1 MRRLPIVGLAISVL
15 LAPIAASASVPDAAF
30 TRDLV
35 GGSGP
40 AAVATA
46 IGDVTG
52 DGVPD
57 LIVARGA
64 DAGPDAYTVAVFD
77 GPLSDPLPTDPSFVV
92 TPTATSDAYRLVV
105 GDLNHDGFGDLAVAD
120 VNGVDGLG
128 DPTPGID
135 VFLEPGGGG
144 DIPSSASN
152 FMSPIPVIDLAVADM
167 NGDGRDDLLFT
178 RPNTNPIDVRLRTQ
192 QPGGGFATA
201 TALKSNAPASGL
213 SVGDVNHDGL
223 NDFSLDGAMTG
234 SVPVFVQS
242 GVDHSF
248 TEVDVTL
255 PGGITG
261 VTAAV
266 LSDLNGDGNDDLL
279 VVTDANE
286 LAWAPA
292 DGSGGF
298 GSFSAP
304 MSAAAAGSEEVAD
317 LNGDGL
323 PDLAAFG
330 SDGSLRVYLQQ
341 ATGGLGAPC
350 IFPGAASPGG
360 DAATSA
366 GDLTGDGAADI
377 ADADVGGTS
386 GGAWIFRQLTGGASL
401 PTSVDAN
408 VSTHSVAYN
417 KAVTISGTFHNPGGG
432 CLRNDSVSLE
442 RSGPGG
448 GTLDLGPTQV
458 AADGSFSFQDVAPT
472 PGSYDYQVV
481 FAGDATHE
489 SSSSASL
496 AVGVAKI
503 PTSLSLSVS
512 SAVVRFGSSTTL
524 KAAMH
529 GGAASSV
536 VAFQRKTASGWQ
548 GVGTATLGSDHV
560 ATLNVRPSALSR
572 YRAVFVS
579 TASRQGSQSGT
590 TTVQVHAV
598 LESRMIGKHS
608 SDGRYSVYKCCSA
621 YFYVKLKPSHPGKK
635 WVATVQYLGKG
646 KWRALGQ
653 ATYTFERDGDAAI
666 FLNAAKGYR
675 YRVRGRFAGDADH
688 LGATSSWNYFR
699 YR

>member
-15 LAPIAASASVPDAAF
+15 LVPIAASASVPDPAL
-30 TRDLV
+30 RRGLV

-40 AAVATA
+40 STVATA

-64 DAGPDAYTVAVFD
+64 DAGADAHTIAVFD
-77 GPLSDPLPTDPSFVV
+77 GPLTDPLPTVPSFVV
-92 TPTATSDAYRLVV
+92 TPSANSDAYRLVV

-144 DIPSSASN
+144 DIPSSASD
-152 FMSPIPVIDLAVADM
+152 FMTPIPVIDLAVADM

-192 QPGGGFATA
+192 QFGGGFASA
-201 TALKSNAPASGL
+201 TALMSNAPASGL

-223 NDFSLDGAMTG
+223 HDFSLDGSMTG

-242 GVDHSF
+242 AVDHSF

-255 PGGITG
+255 PAGISG
-261 VTAAV
+261 VTAAI
-266 LSDLNGDGNDDLL
+266 LTDLNNDGSDDLL

-286 LAWAPA
+286 LAWALA

-298 GSFSAP
+298 GSFSTP
-304 MSAAAAGSEEVAD
+304 MPAAAAGAEEVAD

-330 SDGSLRVYLQQ
+330 NDGSMRVYLQQ
-341 ATGGLGAPC
+341 DTGGLGAPC
-350 IFPGAASPGG
+350 VFPGTASPGG

-366 GDLTGDGAADI
+366 GDLTADGAADI

-386 GGAWIFRQLTGGASL
+386 GGAWIFRQLSGAVL
-401 PTSVDAN
+401 PTSVDAG
-408 VSTHSVAYN
+408 VSTHSVPYN
-417 KAVTISGTFHNPGGG
+417 KAVTITGTFHNPDGG
-432 CLRNDSVSLE
+432 CLRNNSVSLE

-458 AADGSFSFQDVAPT
+458 GADGSFSFNDVAPT
-472 PGSYDYQVV
+472 PGSYDYAVV

-496 AVGVAKI
+496 PVDVGKI

-512 SAVVRFGSSTTL
+512 SAIVRFGSPTTL
-524 KAAMH
+524 KATMH
-529 GGAASSV
+529 GGASSSV

-548 GVGTATLGSDHV
+548 GVGTATVGLDHV
-560 ATLNVRPSALSR
+560 ATRNVVPSALSR
-572 YRAVFVS
+572 YRAVFVP
-579 TASRQGSQSGT
+579 TASRQGSVSGSA
-590 TTVQVHAV
+590 TVQVHAV
-598 LESRMIGKHS
+598 MESRMIGKHS
-608 SDGRYSVYKCCSA
+608 ADGRYSVYRCCSA
-621 YFYVKLKPSHPGKK
+621 YFYVKLKPSHPGKH

-646 KWRALGQ
+646 KWRPLGQ
-653 ATYTFERDGDAAI
+653 ATYTFERDGNAAI

>member
-15 LAPIAASASVPDAAF
+15 LVPLAASAGVPDPAL

-40 AAVATA
+40 ATVATA

-52 DGVPD
+52 DAVPD

-92 TPTATSDAYRLVV
+92 TPSAKSDAYRLVV

-128 DPTPGID
+128 DPSPGID
-135 VFLEPGGGG
+135 VFLEPAGGG
-144 DIPSSASN
+144 DIPSSASD

-167 NGDGRDDLLFT
+167 NADGRDDLLFT
-178 RPNTNPIDVRLRTQ
+178 GSNTNPIDVRLRTQ
-192 QPGGGFATA
+192 QPGGGFASA
-201 TALKSNAPASGL
+201 TAPMSNAPASGL

-223 NDFSLDGAMTG
+223 TDFSLDGTMSG

-242 GVDHSF
+242 GVDHTF

-255 PGGITG
+255 PGTITG
-261 VTAAV
+261 VTGAI
-266 LSDLNGDGNDDLL
+266 LTDLNDDGSDDLL

-286 LAWAPA
+286 LSWALA
-292 DGSGGF
+292 DGSGDF
-298 GSFSAP
+298 GSFSTP
-304 MSAAAAGSEEVAD
+304 MSATAVGAKEVAD

-330 SDGSLRVYLQQ
+330 DDGSLRVYLQQ
-341 ATGGLGAPC
+341 DTGGLGAPC
-350 IFPGAASPGG
+350 TFPGTASPGG
-360 DAATSA
+360 DAATST
-366 GDLTGDGAADI
+366 GDLTADGAADI

-386 GGAWIFRQLTGGASL
+386 GGAWIFRQLTGGALL
-401 PTSVDAN
+401 PTSVDAD
-408 VSTHSVAYN
+408 VSTHSVVYN
-417 KAVTISGTFHNPGGG
+417 KAVTITGTFHNPGGG

-458 AADGSFSFQDVAPT
+458 AADGSFSFDDVAPT
-472 PGSYDYQVV
+472 AGSYDYHVQ

-496 AVGVAKI
+496 SVDVTKT

-512 SAVVRFGSSTTL
+512 SATVLFGSSTTL
-524 KAAMH
+524 KATMH
-529 GGAASSV
+529 GGASSSV

-548 GVGTATLGSDHV
+548 GVGSATLGSDHV
-560 ATLNVRPSALSR
+560 ATLNVAPSALSK
-572 YRAVFVS
+572 YRAVFVP
-579 TASRQGSQSGT
+579 TANRQGSQSGSA
-590 TTVQVHAV
+590 TVQVHAV
-598 LESRMIGKHS
+598 LESRMIGKYS
-608 SDGRYSVYKCCSA
+608 VDGRYRVYKCCSA
-621 YFYVKLKPSHPGKK
+621 YFYVKLKPSHPGKH

-646 KWRALGQ
+646 KWRPLGQ

-666 FLNAAKGYR
+666 FLNASKGYR

>member
-15 LAPIAASASVPDAAF
+15 LVPLAASASVPDAAL

-40 AAVATA
+40 STVSTA

-52 DGVPD
+52 DAVPD

-64 DAGPDAYTVAVFD
+64 DAGPDAYTIAVFD

-92 TPTATSDAYRLVV
+92 TPSAKSDAYGLVV

-128 DPTPGID
+128 DPSPGID

-144 DIPSSASN
+144 DIPSSASD
-152 FMSPIPVIDLAVADM
+152 FMSPIPVIDLAVAEM

-192 QPGGGFATA
+192 QPGGGFASA
-201 TALKSNAPASGL
+201 IALMSNAPASGL

-223 NDFSLDGAMTG
+223 NDFSLDGTMSG

-242 GVDHSF
+242 GVDHTF
-248 TEVDVTL
+248 TEVDVAL
-255 PGGITG
+255 PVGITG
-261 VTAAV
+261 VTGAT
-266 LSDLNGDGNDDLL
+266 LIDLNDDESDDLL

-286 LAWAPA
+286 LSWALA
-292 DGSGGF
+292 DGSGDF
-298 GSFSAP
+298 GSFSTP
-304 MSAAAAGSEEVAD
+304 MSATAAGAKEVAD

-330 SDGSLRVYLQQ
+330 DDGSLRVYLQQ
-341 ATGGLGAPC
+341 DTGGLGAPC
-350 IFPGAASPGG
+350 TFPGTTSPGG
-360 DAATSA
+360 DAATST
-366 GDLTGDGAADI
+366 GDLTADGAADI

-386 GGAWIFRQLTGGASL
+386 GGAWIFRQLTGGALL
-401 PTSVDAN
+401 PTSVDAD
-408 VSTHSVAYN
+408 VSTHSLAYN
-417 KAVTISGTFHNPGGG
+417 KAVTITGTLHNPGGG

-458 AADGSFSFQDVAPT
+458 AEDGSFSFEDVAPT
-472 PGSYDYQVV
+472 AGSYDYQVE

-496 AVGVAKI
+496 SVDVTKI

-512 SAVVRFGSSTTL
+512 SATVRFGSSTTL
-524 KAAMH
+524 KATMH
-529 GGAASSV
+529 GGASSSV
-536 VAFQRKTASGWQ
+536 VAFQRKTTSGWQ
-548 GVGTATLGSDHV
+548 GVGSATVGSDHV
-560 ATLNVRPSALSR
+560 ATLNARPSALSK
-572 YRAVFVS
+572 YRAVFVP
-579 TASRQGSQSGT
+579 TANRQGSQSGSA
-590 TTVQVHAV
+590 TVQVHAV
-598 LESRMIGKHS
+598 LESRMIGKYS
-608 SDGRYSVYKCCSA
+608 ADGRYKVYKCCSA
-621 YFYVKLKPSHPGKK
+621 YFYVKLKPSHPRKH

-646 KWRALGQ
+646 KWRPLGQ

-666 FLNAAKGYR
+666 FLNASKGYR

-688 LGATSSWNYFR
+688 LAATSSWNYFR

>member
-15 LAPIAASASVPDAAF
+15 LAPTAASASVPDAAL

-40 AAVATA
+40 ATVATA

-92 TPTATSDAYRLVV
+92 TPTAKSDAYRLVV

-128 DPTPGID
+128 DPIPGID

-144 DIPSSASN
+144 DIPSTASN

-192 QPGGGFATA
+192 QPGGGFASA
-201 TALKSNAPASGL
+201 IALKSNVPASGL

-223 NDFSLDGAMTG
+223 NDFSLDGAMSG
-234 SVPVFVQS
+234 AVPVFVQS
-242 GVDHSF
+242 GVDHTF

-255 PGGITG
+255 PGAISG
-261 VTAAV
+261 VTGAV
-266 LSDLNGDGNDDLL
+266 LSDLNGDGSDDLL
-279 VVTDANE
+279 VVTDTDA
-286 LAWAPA
+286 LAWALA
-292 DGSGGF
+292 DGTGGF
-298 GSFSAP
+298 GTFSSAMP
-304 MSAAAAGSEEVAD
+304 AAAAGAEEIAD

-330 SDGSLRVYLQQ
+330 DDGSLRVYLQQ
-341 ATGGLGAPC
+341 DAGGLGEPC
-350 IFPGAASPGG
+350 VFPGTASPGG

-366 GDLTGDGAADI
+366 GDLTADGAADI
-377 ADADVGGTS
+377 ADADVNGTS
-386 GGAWIFRQLTGGASL
+386 GGAWIFRQLTGGAL
-401 PTSVDAN
+401 LQTSVDAD
-408 VSTHSVAYN
+408 VSAHSVAYN
-417 KAVTISGTFHNPGGG
+417 RSVTISGTFHNPGGG

-458 AADGSFSFQDVAPT
+458 AADGSFSFEDVAPT

-481 FAGDATHE
+481 FAGDATHDT
-489 SSSSASL
+489 SSSASL
-496 AVGVAKI
+496 AVDVAKI
-503 PTSLSLSVS
+503 PTSLALSVS

-524 KAAMH
+524 KATMH
-529 GGAASSV
+529 GGAPSSV
-536 VAFQRKTASGWQ
+536 VAFQRKTAGGWQ
-548 GVGTATLGSDHV
+548 GVGTATPGSDHV

-572 YRAVFVS
+572 YRAVFVP
-579 TASRQGSQSGT
+579 TANRLGSQSGIA
-590 TTVQVHAV
+590 TVQVRAV

-608 SDGRYSVYKCCSA
+608 RDGRYSVYKCCAA

-646 KWRALGQ
+646 KWRPLGQ

-666 FLNAAKGYR
+666 FLNAVKGYR